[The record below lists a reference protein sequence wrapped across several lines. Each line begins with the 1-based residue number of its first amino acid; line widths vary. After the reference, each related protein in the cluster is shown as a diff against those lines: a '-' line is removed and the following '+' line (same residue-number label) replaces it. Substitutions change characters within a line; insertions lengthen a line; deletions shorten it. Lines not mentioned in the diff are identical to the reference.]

1 MPGGK
6 KVTKLVKKL
15 LNWKWIKYALWC
27 EYIHCE
33 PKKPSPRLNLLQF
46 FESLKYNYRILDAY
60 TSINFKQSVEVLLK
74 SME

>member
-6 KVTKLVKKL
+6 KVIKLVKKL

-33 PKKPSPRLNLLQF
+33 PKKPSPRLNLL
-46 FESLKYNYRILDAY
+46 
-60 TSINFKQSVEVLLK
+60 
-74 SME
+74 